1 MSGLIFVGGIITGN
15 LWLDDGKKNSRN
27 FRQGNR
33 VYDSEGIATALSAN
47 SVGGLGGE
55 TSLYLVNTNK
65 RKEDENLECLAIKG
79 DLLTRRNPQRQKG
92 ISEEVMFT
100 LRQAVTHG
108 VIEVQTDTKENK
120 RKEDEN
126 LTNKQT
132 TIFEYLDNEKTTE
145 QKPFKYISLFAGI
158 GGFDFGLNAVGGE
171 CVFASEIDKFAK
183 QAYTTLHGLEPHG
196 DITKIDA
203 KDIPDHDVIAAGFP
217 CQSFSVAGKRG
228 GFEDAR
234 GTLFFEVARIA
245 SEKQPKVLLLENVK
259 GLVGHDKGKTLD
271 TIVKT
276 LNEIGYRVDFEVL
289 NSKYFGV
296 PQNRERIF
304 IVAIRE
310 DLVANEPWKI
320 EGNTVVPK
328 GKRRISGYEDV
339 KTFNFNWPTND
350 TVEKRLVDVLE
361 SDVDEK
367 FYLSEEKTSKLV
379 AKLEDADSYETR
391 IIDPSNSGRES
402 ALREYAEVSPTL
414 TSRDYKDPRLVGHRE
429 PKNIETTGINLS
441 KQATEVKNITD
452 VSGTLMARDYKGFGN
467 QEMTGVVEGLP
478 IREATKKGFAVAYEG
493 DAVNISF
500 PSSNTRRGRV
510 GKDGQAQ
517 TLEASGVNQGVVLP
531 AIGAS
536 RGRNIENPSDRTPGK
551 DVEQRLEINSEG
563 TSNTLTSVQKDNY
576 VVEPPLRIRKLT
588 PLECWRLQGFTDE
601 QHNAVEASGIS
612 NSQRYKQAG
621 NAVTVNVIEAIG
633 TRLLPY
639 L

>member
-1 MSGLIFVGGIITGN
+1 M
-15 LWLDDGKKNSRN
+15 
-27 FRQGNR
+27 
-33 VYDSEGIATALSAN
+33 
-47 SVGGLGGE
+47 
-55 TSLYLVNTNK
+55 K
-65 RKEDENLECLAIKG
+65 RFKFI
-79 DLLTRRNPQRQKG
+79 DLF
-92 ISEEVMFT
+92 S
-100 LRQAVTHG
+100 
-108 VIEVQTDTKENK
+108 
-120 RKEDEN
+120 
-126 LTNKQT
+126 
-132 TIFEYLDNEKTTE
+132 
-145 QKPFKYISLFAGI
+145 GI
-158 GGFDFGLNAVGGE
+158 GGFHTAFKEIGGE

-203 KDIPDHDVIAAGFP
+203 EDIPDHDVIAAGFP

-339 KTFNFNWPTND
+339 KTFNFYWPTND
-350 TVEKRLVDVLE
+350 TVEFRLKDVLE
-361 SDVDEK
+361 SEVDEK
-367 FYLSEEKTSKLV
+367 YYLSEEKTAQLV
-379 AKLEDADSYETR
+379 ARLEDADSYETR

-402 ALREYAEVSPTL
+402 ALREYSEVSPTL
-414 TSRDYKDPRLVGHRE
+414 TSRDYKEPRMVGHVNIKGHDALKRVYDPNHVGTTLTAMGGGNTE
-429 PKNIETTGINLS
+429 PKINETTGINLS
-441 KQATEVKNITD
+441 KQATEVNNITD

-478 IREATKKGFAVAYEG
+478 IREATKKGFAVACEG

-536 RGRNIENPSDRTPGK
+536 RGRNIENPSDRTPGNA
-551 DVEQRLEINSEG
+551 VEQRLEMNSGG

-621 NAVTVNVIEAIG
+621 NAVTINVIEAIG

>member
-1 MSGLIFVGGIITGN
+1 MVV
-15 LWLDDGKKNSRN
+15 
-27 FRQGNR
+27 Q
-33 VYDSEGIATALSAN
+33 AN
-47 SVGGLGGE
+47 
-55 TSLYLVNTNK
+55 
-65 RKEDENLECLAIKG
+65 
-79 DLLTRRNPQRQKG
+79 
-92 ISEEVMFT
+92 
-100 LRQAVTHG
+100 
-108 VIEVQTDTKENK
+108 
-120 RKEDEN
+120 
-126 LTNKQT
+126 
-132 TIFEYLDNEKTTE
+132 IFEYLNENETKE
-145 QKPFKYISLFAGI
+145 SGIKPFKFIDLFSGI
-158 GGFDFGLNAVGGE
+158 GGFHTAFKEIGGE

-245 SEKQPKVLLLENVK
+245 SVKQPKVLLLENVK

-339 KTFNFNWPTND
+339 KTFNFDWPTND
-350 TVEKRLVDVLE
+350 TVQLRLKDVLE
-361 SDVDEK
+361 SEVDEK
-367 FYLSEEKTSKLV
+367 YYLSEEKTAQLV
-379 AKLEDADSYETR
+379 VQLEAQEPSVTDEIKCYNPRNVETGDQTRMQDRIYDTDGNVVALTSFSDRLNVIEPQMLGHVDIKGHDAIKRVY
-391 IIDPSNSGRES
+391 DPKHVGT
-402 ALREYAEVSPTL
+402 TL
-414 TSRDYKDPRLVGHRE
+414 TTMGGGHRE

-536 RGRNIENPSDRTPGK
+536 RGRNIENPSDRTPGN
-551 DVEQRLEINSEG
+551 DVEQRLEINSGG

>member
-1 MSGLIFVGGIITGN
+1 MSN
-15 LWLDDGKKNSRN
+15 
-27 FRQGNR
+27 
-33 VYDSEGIATALSAN
+33 
-47 SVGGLGGE
+47 
-55 TSLYLVNTNK
+55 
-65 RKEDENLECLAIKG
+65 
-79 DLLTRRNPQRQKG
+79 
-92 ISEEVMFT
+92 
-100 LRQAVTHG
+100 
-108 VIEVQTDTKENK
+108 
-120 RKEDEN
+120 
-126 LTNKQT
+126 
-132 TIFEYLDNEKTTE
+132 
-145 QKPFKYISLFAGI
+145 FKYISIFAGV

-245 SEKQPKVLLLENVK
+245 SEKHPKVLLLENVK

-304 IVAIRE
+304 IIAIRE

-339 KTFNFNWPTND
+339 KTFNFDWPSND
-350 TVEKRLVDVLE
+350 TVELRLKDVLE
-361 SDVDEK
+361 SEVDEK
-367 FYLSEEKTSKLV
+367 FYLSEEKTAQLV
-379 AKLEDADSYETR
+379 ARLEDADSYETR

-402 ALREYAEVSPTL
+402 TLREYSEVSPTL
-414 TSRDYKDPRLVGHRE
+414 TSRDYKEPRMVGHVNIKGHDALKRVYDPNHVGTTLTTMGGGHRE
-429 PKNIETTGINLS
+429 PKIIETTGINLS

-478 IREATKKGFAVAYEG
+478 IREATKKGYAVANEG

-500 PSSNTRRGRV
+500 PTSKTRRGRV

-517 TLEASGVNQGVVLP
+517 TLEANDVNQGVVVKGEPMKKSNFYAKDNIVVSEEVFYEDPFECDYEYIDPEFRQIGKYYLLVNQDGTQAEVLIKLKDGVYETIRVIHDLDEIINLELITP
-531 AIGAS
+531 KDEMGRMGEQAIEAFVTNS
-536 RGRNIENPSDRTPGK
+536 CVPG
-551 DVEQRLEINSEG
+551 DTINAYNRIVDKTGLSP
-563 TSNTLTSVQKDNY
+563 TLTTRPEGFKTAILPITSD
-576 VVEPPLRIRKLT
+576 LRIRKLT

-621 NAVTVNVIEAIG
+621 NAVTINVIEAIG

>member
-1 MSGLIFVGGIITGN
+1 MV
-15 LWLDDGKKNSRN
+15 
-27 FRQGNR
+27 
-33 VYDSEGIATALSAN
+33 
-47 SVGGLGGE
+47 
-55 TSLYLVNTNK
+55 
-65 RKEDENLECLAIKG
+65 LAVKG
-79 DLLTRRNPQRQKG
+79 DLITRNNPQRQHG
-92 ISEEVMFT
+92 FSEIMYT
-100 LRQAVTHG
+100 LRGAVTHG
-108 VIEVQTDTKENK
+108 VLVEENK
-120 RKEDEN
+120 RKEDET

-132 TIFEYLDNEKTTE
+132 SIFEFMSEEKTVE
-145 QKPFKYISLFAGI
+145 KKPFKFIDLFSGI
-158 GGFDFGLNAVGGE
+158 GGFHTAFKEIGGE

-339 KTFNFNWPTND
+339 KTFNFDWPTND
-350 TVEKRLVDVLE
+350 TVELRLKDVLE
-361 SDVDEK
+361 SEVDEK
-367 FYLSEEKTSKLV
+367 YYLSEEKTAQLV
-379 AKLEDADSYETR
+379 ARLEDVDSYETR

-402 ALREYAEVSPTL
+402 TLREYAEVSPTL
-414 TSRDYKDPRLVGHRE
+414 TSRDYKDPRMVGHVDIKGHDALKRVYD
-429 PKNIETTGINLS
+429 PNHVGTTGINLS
-441 KQATEVKNITD
+441 KQATEVNNITD

-478 IREATKKGFAVAYEG
+478 IREATKKGFAVACEG

-536 RGRNIENPSDRTPGK
+536 RGRNIENPSDRTPGNA
-551 DVEQRLEINSEG
+551 VEQRLEMNSGG

-621 NAVTVNVIEAIG
+621 NAVTINVIEAIG

>member
-1 MSGLIFVGGIITGN
+1 
-15 LWLDDGKKNSRN
+15 
-27 FRQGNR
+27 
-33 VYDSEGIATALSAN
+33 
-47 SVGGLGGE
+47 
-55 TSLYLVNTNK
+55 
-65 RKEDENLECLAIKG
+65 
-79 DLLTRRNPQRQKG
+79 
-92 ISEEVMFT
+92 MFT

-108 VIEVQTDTKENK
+108 VIEVQSDTKENK

-132 TIFEYLDNEKTTE
+132 TIFEYLDNEKSTE

-245 SEKQPKVLLLENVK
+245 DEKKPKILLLENVK

-304 IVAIRE
+304 IVSIRE
-310 DLVANEPWKI
+310 DLIVNEPWNI
-320 EGNTVVPK
+320 EGNNVVAK
-328 GKRRISGYEDV
+328 GKKRISGYDDV
-339 KTFNFNWPTND
+339 KTFNFDFPKNE
-350 TVEKRLVDVLE
+350 TVTKRLVDVLE
-361 SDVDEK
+361 DAVDEK
-367 FYLSEEKTSKLV
+367 YYLDEDKTSKLV
-379 AKLEDADSYETR
+379 VDLKG
-391 IIDPSNSGRES
+391 SNSDLKVVGNASRTGYNSHNIHDPEGI
-402 ALREYAEVSPTL
+402 SPT
-414 TSRDYKDPRLVGHRE
+414 
-429 PKNIETTGINLS
+429 I
-441 KQATEVKNITD
+441 A
-452 VSGTLMARDYKGFGN
+452 ARDYKGAK
-467 QEMTGVVEGLP
+467 MVAEGLP
-478 IREATKKGFAVAYEG
+478 QVLSPKRNEYGKAIRKKYESGELKESRHNMTDLVPRTDGISNTLTTVLKDNWLAEKSPELMIKEATKKGYAVAKEG

-536 RGRNIENPSDRTPGK
+536 RGRNIENPSDRTPGN
-551 DVEQRLEINSEG
+551 DVVQRLELNSGG

>member
-1 MSGLIFVGGIITGN
+1 M
-15 LWLDDGKKNSRN
+15 
-27 FRQGNR
+27 
-33 VYDSEGIATALSAN
+33 
-47 SVGGLGGE
+47 
-55 TSLYLVNTNK
+55 
-65 RKEDENLECLAIKG
+65 
-79 DLLTRRNPQRQKG
+79 
-92 ISEEVMFT
+92 
-100 LRQAVTHG
+100 
-108 VIEVQTDTKENK
+108 
-120 RKEDEN
+120 
-126 LTNKQT
+126 TNKQT
-132 TIFEYLDNEKTTE
+132 TIFEYIDNEKSTE

-203 KDIPDHDVIAAGFP
+203 EDIPDHDLIAAGFP

-276 LNEIGYRVDFEVL
+276 INEIGYRVDFEVL

-310 DLVANEPWKI
+310 DLVANEPWNI
-320 EGNTVVPK
+320 EGNNVVAK
-328 GKRRISGYEDV
+328 GKKRISGYDDV
-339 KTFNFNWPTND
+339 KTFNFDFPKNE
-350 TVEKRLVDVLE
+350 TVTKRLVDVLE
-361 SDVDEK
+361 DAVDEK
-367 FYLSEEKTSKLV
+367 YYLDEDKTSKLV
-379 AKLEDADSYETR
+379 VDLKG
-391 IIDPSNSGRES
+391 SNSDVKVVGNASRTGYNSHNIHDPEGI
-402 ALREYAEVSPTL
+402 SPT
-414 TSRDYKDPRLVGHRE
+414 
-429 PKNIETTGINLS
+429 I
-441 KQATEVKNITD
+441 A
-452 VSGTLMARDYKGFGN
+452 ARDYKGAK
-467 QEMTGVVEGLP
+467 MVAEGLP
-478 IREATKKGFAVAYEG
+478 IKEATKKGYAMAKEG

-536 RGRNIENPSDRTPGK
+536 RGRNIDNPSDRTPGN
-551 DVEQRLEINSEG
+551 DVEQRLEINSGG

-576 VVEPPLRIRKLT
+576 VVDALELVLKEVPTADLYAIDDILIPVENAHLVGHNLENAYVYTNPTMYHVVGDLYIVINEEVSQGEWVKEFGEGFKSVRMATQDELLEITNPKSVSKECFGRFGEQAVRTLNTSEVKYGDSVNAYNMKIDSSGLSPTLTTRPEGFKTAILPITETLRIRKLT

>member
-1 MSGLIFVGGIITGN
+1 MV
-15 LWLDDGKKNSRN
+15 
-27 FRQGNR
+27 
-33 VYDSEGIATALSAN
+33 
-47 SVGGLGGE
+47 
-55 TSLYLVNTNK
+55 
-65 RKEDENLECLAIKG
+65 LAVKG
-79 DLLTRRNPQRQKG
+79 DLITRNNPQRQHG
-92 ISEEVMFT
+92 FSEIMYT
-100 LRQAVTHG
+100 LRGAVTHG
-108 VIEVQTDTKENK
+108 VLVEENK
-120 RKEDEN
+120 RKEGET

-132 TIFEYLDNEKTTE
+132 SIFEFMSEEKTVE
-145 QKPFKYISLFAGI
+145 KKPFKYISLFAGI

-339 KTFNFNWPTND
+339 KTFNLYWPTND
-350 TVEKRLVDVLE
+350 TVEFRLKDVLE
-361 SDVDEK
+361 SEVDEK
-367 FYLSEEKTSKLV
+367 YYLSEEKTAQLV
-379 AKLEDADSYETR
+379 ARLEDADSYETR

-402 ALREYAEVSPTL
+402 TLREYSEVSPTL
-414 TSRDYKDPRLVGHRE
+414 TSRDYKDPRMVGHVNIKGHDALKRVYDPNHVGTTLTAMGGGNTE
-429 PKNIETTGINLS
+429 PKIIETTGINLS

-478 IREATKKGFAVAYEG
+478 IREATKKGYAIANEG
-493 DAVNISF
+493 DAVNIMF
-500 PSSNTRRGRV
+500 PTSKTRRGRV

-536 RGRNIENPSDRTPGK
+536 RGRNIENPSDRTPGN
-551 DVEQRLEINSEG
+551 DVEQRLEMNSGG

-621 NAVTVNVIEAIG
+621 NAVTINVIEAIG

>member
-1 MSGLIFVGGIITGN
+1 MVRQIGYVR
-15 LWLDDGKKNSRN
+15 KNV
-27 FRQGNR
+27 QGNR
-33 VYDSEGIATALSAN
+33 VYDVNGVCATLASQT
-47 SVGGLGGE
+47 GGLGGAGV
-55 TSLYLVNTNK
+55 SLIIDNVLSK
-65 RKEDENLECLAIKG
+65 
-79 DLLTRRNPQRQKG
+79 
-92 ISEEVMFT
+92 
-100 LRQAVTHG
+100 
-108 VIEVQTDTKENK
+108 NK

-126 LTNKQT
+126 LTNTQT
-132 TIFEYLDNEKTTE
+132 NLFEFISEEETVEK
-145 QKPFKYISLFAGI
+145 KPFKFIDLFSGI
-158 GGFDFGLNAVGGE
+158 GGFHTAFKEIGGE

-203 KDIPDHDVIAAGFP
+203 KDIPEHDVIAAGFP

-339 KTFNFNWPTND
+339 KTFNFDWPSND
-350 TVEKRLVDVLE
+350 TVELRLKDVLE
-361 SDVDEK
+361 SEVDEK
-367 FYLSEEKTSKLV
+367 FYLSEEKTAQLV
-379 AKLEDADSYETR
+379 ARLEDADSYETR

-402 ALREYAEVSPTL
+402 TLREYSEVSPTL
-414 TSRDYKDPRLVGHRE
+414 TSRDYKEPRMVGHGE
-429 PKNIETTGINLS
+429 PKINETTGINLS

-478 IREATKKGFAVAYEG
+478 IREATKKGYAVACEG

-536 RGRNIENPSDRTPGK
+536 RGRNIENPSDRTPGN
-551 DVEQRLEINSEG
+551 DVEQRLEINSGG

-601 QHNAVEASGIS
+601 QHNAVEAAGIS

-621 NAVTVNVIEAIG
+621 NAVTINVIEAIG

>member
-1 MSGLIFVGGIITGN
+1 MV
-15 LWLDDGKKNSRN
+15 
-27 FRQGNR
+27 
-33 VYDSEGIATALSAN
+33 
-47 SVGGLGGE
+47 
-55 TSLYLVNTNK
+55 
-65 RKEDENLECLAIKG
+65 LAVKG
-79 DLLTRRNPQRQKG
+79 DLITRNNPQRQHG
-92 ISEEVMFT
+92 FSEIMFT
-100 LRQAVTHG
+100 LRGAVTHG
-108 VIEVQTDTKENK
+108 VLVEENK
-120 RKEDEN
+120 RKEDEK
-126 LTNKQT
+126 LTNTQT
-132 TIFEYLDNEKTTE
+132 SILEFISEEETVEK
-145 QKPFKYISLFAGI
+145 KPFKFIDLFSGI
-158 GGFDFGLNAVGGE
+158 GGFHTAFKEIGGE

-245 SEKQPKVLLLENVK
+245 SERQPKVLLLENVK

-339 KTFNFNWPTND
+339 KTFNFDWPTND
-350 TVEKRLVDVLE
+350 KVEKRLVDVLE
-361 SDVDEK
+361 SAVDEK

-379 AKLEDADSYETR
+379 AKLEDAESYETR

-402 ALREYAEVSPTL
+402 TLREYSEVSPTL
-414 TSRDYKDPRLVGHRE
+414 TSRDYKEPRMVGHVDIKGHDALKRVYDPNHVGTTLTTMGGGHRE
-429 PKNIETTGINLS
+429 PKIIETSGINLS
-441 KQATEVKNITD
+441 KQATEVKSITD

-478 IREATKKGFAVAYEG
+478 IREATKKGFAVANEG
-493 DAVNISF
+493 DAVNIMF
-500 PSSNTRRGRV
+500 PSSKTRRGRV

-536 RGRNIENPSDRTPGK
+536 RGRNIENPSDRTPGN
-551 DVEQRLEINSEG
+551 DVEQRLEMNSGG